1 MARSLIG
8 AAALSL
14 AAFGAQAQDAA
25 IVGYQSLSPETAATL
40 ALAALEDCRA
50 RGAQIGISVTDRSG
64 NLQYFIKD
72 RYAGAHTV
80 ETSHRKAWTAASFR
94 TLTSDLSAATSPDS
108 EAYGIRALTL
118 ALPLGGGVPIYA
130 GDGALLGAIGVSGA
144 PSPQMDEDC
153 ANAGLDAIEMDIA
166 F

>member
-1 MARSLIG
+1 MARPVIYAALVC
-8 AAALSL
+8 AAASMT
-14 AAFGAQAQDAA
+14 QAQEALVD
-25 IVGYQSLSPETAATL
+25 YQGLSPEVAATA
-40 ALAALEDCRA
+40 ALAALEDCRD

-94 TLTSDLSAATSPDS
+94 TMTSALSDATGPDS

-153 ANAGLDAIEMDIA
+153 ANAGVAAIEMDIA